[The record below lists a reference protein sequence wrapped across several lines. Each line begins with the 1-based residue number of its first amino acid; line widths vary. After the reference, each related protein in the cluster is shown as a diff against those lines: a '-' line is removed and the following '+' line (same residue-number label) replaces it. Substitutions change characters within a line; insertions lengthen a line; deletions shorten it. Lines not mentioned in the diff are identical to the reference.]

1 MFHVS
6 RWASVAGRVISEWL
20 NYQNRRA
27 LRETSKIAPV
37 SPVNCTPMFAFR
49 IEDSCYSRQQRRE

>member
-1 MFHVS
+1 
-6 RWASVAGRVISEWL
+6 VISEWL

-49 IEDSCYSRQQRRE
+49 IEDSCFSRQQRRE